1 MRAGVAV
8 ADSWAILALMR
19 GEGEAGRTMRRLLHR
34 ARGGNLRLLLNLI
47 NLGEVFYRTI
57 QLVGEVKAE
66 EHLGLIRAAPIE
78 LVPVKEPLVL
88 AAARI
93 KARYALSYA
102 DAFAVATARMARAP
116 VVTGDPEITLPPAR
130 RRTRS
135 EAPALKTGRVRLPTA
150 PHPGGPVKRPSTTP
164 IW

>member
-1 MRAGVAV
+1 MRADLPGLKKDDVQV
-8 ADSWAILALMR
+8 DVTDNAITIH
-19 GEGEAGRTMRRLLHR
+19 GERREEHQDER
-34 ARGGNLRLLLNLI
+34 EGYFHSEREYGQ
-47 NLGEVFYRTI
+47 FYRTI

-116 VVTGDPEITLPPAR
+116 VVTGDPEILSLPRDVVRIR
-130 RRTRS
+130 RLQR
-135 EAPALKTGRVRLPTA
+135 
-150 PHPGGPVKRPSTTP
+150 
-164 IW
+164 

>member
-19 GEGEAGRTMRRLLHR
+19 GEGEAGRTMRRLLQR
-34 ARGGNLRLLLNLI
+34 ARSGDLRLLLNLV

-57 QLVGEVKAE
+57 QLVGEAKAE
-66 EHLGLIRAAPIE
+66 EHLGLIRATPIE

-93 KARYALSYA
+93 KARHPLSYA
-102 DAFAVATARMARAP
+102 DAFAVATARMERAP
-116 VVTGDPEITLPPAR
+116 VVTGDPEILSLPRDVVRIR
-130 RRTRS
+130 RLQR
-135 EAPALKTGRVRLPTA
+135 
-150 PHPGGPVKRPSTTP
+150 
-164 IW
+164 

>member
-102 DAFAVATARMARAP
+102 DAFAVATARMERAP
-116 VVTGDPEITLPPAR
+116 VVTGDPEILSLPR
-130 RRTRS
+130 DVV
-135 EAPALKTGRVRLPTA
+135 RVRRLQ
-150 PHPGGPVKRPSTTP
+150 R
-164 IW
+164 